1 MKVFMKKGDYQSLIP
16 VLIITFLFLFVS
28 IYLLY
33 PYFVSESFLD
43 TFFQNGVTL
52 VFGVFF
58 LFFAVLFLIYLF
70 KPPKNI
76 QQY

>member
-58 LFFAVLFLIYLF
+58 SFFCGSVFNILI
-70 KPPKNI
+70 
-76 QQY
+76 